1 MPFYAFKYVL
11 DAPLKNAPYL
21 IDAPRE
27 SPRKMKRK

>member
-1 MPFYAFKYVL
+1 MLLSMTVL
-11 DAPLKNAPYL
+11 DATLKNAPYL